1 MLRLVI
7 GEVIVDSKRVGGQV
21 WISIYY
27 LEPDIAKC
35 VVACGVQVQQPA
47 TGKVKTVPHSSPG
60 RFQFEPR
67 CSLGPCEGGTFMPD
81 GPRATMLKVPEPV
94 ILQTIFTSKF
104 ASGGTPEAE
113 RRRPHNSAVAAVP
126 CTSGP
131 TEELSIGDAGWQCF
145 RPGALGPVIV
155 CEGTGVGLCAAG
167 RTGLGELVE
176 HAVNSVRSRK
186 KQ

>member
-1 MLRLVI
+1 
-7 GEVIVDSKRVGGQV
+7 
-21 WISIYY
+21 
-27 LEPDIAKC
+27 
-35 VVACGVQVQQPA
+35 
-47 TGKVKTVPHSSPG
+47 
-60 RFQFEPR
+60 
-67 CSLGPCEGGTFMPD
+67 MPD
-81 GPRATMLKVPEPV
+81 GLIATMVKVPEPV

-104 ASGGTPEAE
+104 ASGGTPEAD
-113 RRRPHNSAVAAVP
+113 RRRPHNSALAAVP

-155 CEGTGVGLCAAG
+155 GEGTGVGLCAAG

-186 KQ
+186 KQRERQLIQWFWPTNIADSSLVIHSERRRVQTIDFGALL